1 MLTRSTSS
9 SSSLQASSEN
19 QPSAT
24 HLRRDES
31 LQNLHRPNRG
41 KPSKALLV
49 DNNQLNL
56 PLVVHRGKESID
68 TMRSDSLPDDG
79 KTDEREV
86 NELRRTIVQ
95 EDMENIQERLNEML
109 IAVPSGNENEKP
121 ALIQRKSTTEYFT
134 PKVCIDGNHLDTDDD
149 DDDDDPFGTVAIF
162 ALSLSLCHIHVVGKA
177 TGTVCES
184 HPFFDA
190 LSSTTYEKE
199 VMKYLLSLESRF
211 MTEND
216 KLRSDKR
223 LRESSN
229 RLRSAPALSNADNS
243 SLVSITPKVRCKL
256 IDWMISVHDY
266 HRLNAGKRIVFP
278 R

>member
-31 LQNLHRPNRG
+31 LQNLQRANRG

-56 PLVVHRGKESID
+56 PLVVHHGKESID

-134 PKVCIDGNHLDTDDD
+134 PKVWIDGNQLDTDD
-149 DDDDDPFGTVAIF
+149 DDDDDPFGTVAIGAP
-162 ALSLSLCHIHVVGKA
+162 ALSFCHVHLVGKA
-177 TGTVCES
+177 TGTACES

-216 KLRSDKR
+216 RLRSDKR

-229 RLRSAPALSNADNS
+229 RLRAAPALSNADHS

-266 HRLNAGKRIVFP
+266 HRLNAGKRIAIP